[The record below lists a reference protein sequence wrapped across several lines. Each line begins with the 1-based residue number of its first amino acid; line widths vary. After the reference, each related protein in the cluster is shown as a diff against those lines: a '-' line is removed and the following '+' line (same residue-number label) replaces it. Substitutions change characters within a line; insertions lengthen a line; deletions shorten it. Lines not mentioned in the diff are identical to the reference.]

1 MQIFLPPSEG
11 KTAPDVGPTLNF
23 EALAFPQL
31 TPLRKELANELIEV
45 SRAENACDILKVGTS
60 VAPEVLRQQDILTC
74 PTARAL
80 DVYTGVLYSALDPH
94 HLTEADWARAHERL
108 VIFSGLFGILSPC
121 DFIPSYRLKMG
132 ITLPGGNNAAR
143 WRLMLSD
150 VGSQLLHD
158 SLIVD
163 ARSGPY
169 RVFTPRGSRVVE
181 IRVERIKDG
190 KRRVVSHDAKR
201 YRGLLAGALIRE
213 PNAPTTVEEIAE
225 FAYILVDAGH
235 ISRLELR
242 NGPTTQLTLID
253 HVN

>member
-11 KTAPDVGPTLNF
+11 KTAPDVGPKLNF
-23 EALAFPQL
+23 ETLTFPQL
-31 TPLRKELANELIEV
+31 TPLRKELATELMDV
-45 SRAENACDILKVGTS
+45 SRAENACDVLKVGAS
-60 VAPEVLRQQDILTC
+60 VAPEVRRQRNLLSC

-94 HLTEADWARAHERL
+94 HLSETDWTRAHERL
-108 VIFSGLFGILSPC
+108 VIFSGLFGLLSPC

-132 ITLPGGNNAAR
+132 ISLPGGNNATR
-143 WRLMLSD
+143 WRRILAD
-150 VGSQLLHD
+150 VGPQSLHD

-169 RVFTPRGSRVVE
+169 RVFTPHGSHVVE

-190 KRRVVSHDAKR
+190 QRRVVSHDAKR

-213 PNAPTTVEEIAE
+213 TNAPTTVNELAE
-225 FAYILVDAGH
+225 FAHILVDAGH

-242 NGPTTQLTLID
+242 DGPTTQLVLID